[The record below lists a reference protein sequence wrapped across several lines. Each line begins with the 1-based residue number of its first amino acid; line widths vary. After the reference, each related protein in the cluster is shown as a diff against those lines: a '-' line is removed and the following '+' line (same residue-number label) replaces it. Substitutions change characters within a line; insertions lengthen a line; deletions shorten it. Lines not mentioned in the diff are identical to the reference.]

1 MSLTFSDLQQEVL
14 RRSVRDSGGSQF
26 NNAVKTVINTSLFR
40 VGRDGLWRSMR
51 RRSTFDTVTTYSTGT
66 GAGTFTNG
74 SKNVTVT
81 GATFITDGIKV
92 GRRVSLQGDSNIFTI
107 RSITGETTFTID
119 RNYSG
124 TTITG
129 TGAYSI
135 LAQEEYNLPI
145 QAGHKMFMWHEEWGY
160 PYQLSYIPDQQFY
173 GSGVD
178 NTEESIPVG
187 YRMWGEDMII
197 SQPREASVVT
207 IASSSSS
214 DTNISVT
221 VFGIVSGYPDF
232 EVISTNSTNG
242 TTSSSGS
249 KSFSSVERVVK
260 SSSSVGRISCTT
272 NSGGVTI
279 SVLPVGDTTAGI
291 LYRKV
296 QLYPLPNGVYP
307 INVQYYKDPY
317 RLVNDGDVHELGQDF
332 DEAIILL
339 ATAKMKY
346 ENNQAEGDRFL
357 ALYKDELLSLRRTN
371 MDKIDWFP
379 KQGKAFSSRQGMV
392 HSQLAYSQI
401 GPNYGPNL

>member
-107 RSITGETTFTID
+107 RSVTGETTFTID

-221 VFGIVSGYPDF
+221 IFGIVSGYPDF

-242 TTSSSGS
+242 TTSSAGS

-260 SSSSVGRISCTT
+260 ASSSVGRISCTT

-279 SVLPVGDTTAGI
+279 AVLPVGDTTAGI

>member
-214 DTNISVT
+214 DTSISVT

-249 KSFSSVERVVK
+249 KSFSSIERVVK
-260 SSSSVGRISCTT
+260 ASSSVGRISCTT

-371 MDKIDWFP
+371 MDKIDWFVSLGRP
-379 KQGKAFSSRQGMV
+379 FSSRQGLV
-392 HSQLAYSQI
+392 HSQLSYSQI
-401 GPNYGPNL
+401 GPNYGPSR

>member
-260 SSSSVGRISCTT
+260 ASSSVGRISCTT